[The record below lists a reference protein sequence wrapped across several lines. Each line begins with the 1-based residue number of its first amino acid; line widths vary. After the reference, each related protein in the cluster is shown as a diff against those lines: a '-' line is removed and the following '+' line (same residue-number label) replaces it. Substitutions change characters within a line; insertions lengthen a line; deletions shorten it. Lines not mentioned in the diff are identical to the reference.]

1 MNLRFKSY
9 VLITVLSLI
18 AVLITGMYLELIAGV
33 IDFNHPQVSVM
44 ANQQS
49 RGFDDRGEGIFSSLP
64 EKLFL
69 LFITGRNS
77 ADSSNSTPASSIKEE
92 YPYPAVH
99 YLYP

>member
-18 AVLITGMYLELIAGV
+18 AVLVTGMYLELIASA

-49 RGFDDRGEGIFSSLP
+49 QGFDDRGGGIISSLP
-64 EKLFL
+64 EKLFF
-69 LFITGRNS
+69 LFIKGRYS
-77 ADSSNSTPASSIKEE
+77 ADSSKSTPASSIKEI
-92 YPYPAVH
+92 YPYPAAH